1 MALTVRM
8 AELHSIL
15 AQAITIVM
23 GGHACVHAILLENI
37 VKHVSWFP
45 SGKQRGNNIK

>member
-15 AQAITIVM
+15 AQAFTIVM
-23 GGHACVHAILLENI
+23 GGHVYVHAILLGNT

-45 SGKQRGNNIK
+45 AGTQRGNNIE